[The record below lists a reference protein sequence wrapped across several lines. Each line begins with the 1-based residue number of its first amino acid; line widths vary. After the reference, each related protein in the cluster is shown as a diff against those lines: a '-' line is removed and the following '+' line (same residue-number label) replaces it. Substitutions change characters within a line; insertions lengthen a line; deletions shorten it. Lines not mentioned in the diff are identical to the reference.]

1 MAIERKT
8 IKTLTGGVSQQP
20 HALRRD
26 NQCTEQVNF
35 LSDPIKGLV
44 RRPGSKF
51 MGNAP
56 TPAPG
61 LNSTPAN
68 TFTHIINRDDDTQLL
83 LAIKYNTTDTTPDMG
98 LYDMQTGAE
107 IDIKSADGTID
118 AVTTYLGTTS
128 TAYTPGTP
136 YEAVTIADHTFVLN
150 KSKTVALTSNTSHGT
165 GHYEKQ
171 FGKRGMIFVK
181 EGAYNAEYSVT
192 AVDNDSS
199 VRKLRVTT
207 SGGLSGG
214 EKDSKT
220 DNIAAAIEWGLS
232 ADGKT
237 IEGASYFGTGKGND
251 EDTQIRMTVH
261 DDGTEVIEPA
271 TDRTF
276 NDGATQITF
285 EIEGSVVSWYADYGA
300 QTPYDASGIKVEV
313 SDSYGDTMTS
323 GISNTRESF
332 EGLPVVAPNNYL
344 LKIEGA
350 PESKLDDY
358 HVHFVADD
366 PMSAHSDLGRGK
378 WEETMDVVQ
387 YYELDEETMPYKL
400 VKFSDT
406 EYRWMPGE
414 WEDKTVGDSATDP
427 EPAFVQNTISD
438 LFFFKGRLG
447 FLTGET
453 MVMSELDNPF
463 NFWRTTTSQVLATD
477 RISVSSSVNEIT
489 VFNYAVPFSNQLILF
504 SDRTQFIV
512 NYGSG
517 GLTPMT
523 TSLALIS
530 RYESSRFARP
540 VSNDNS
546 VIFAQ
551 RRSTSTAIYEMYP
564 TGATDLSFEAK
575 NISEQINNYIVGEV
589 VKIETSS
596 LAGAV
601 VVQTD
606 LQDNLLYVYRYY
618 DRARERIVSSWSR
631 YEMGCSYVIS
641 YFFVGNVMRMVDVTL
656 PFLPQVF
663 THAKVAFNEL
673 RFDNTASLPFSVDGY
688 YTFASSD
695 ISWDNT
701 DTTLTVPWS
710 PEALGDADEFSFIVF
725 DDTGVVYTTGTTTST
740 TVVVPGENL
749 TGLNVT
755 IGMKFTS
762 TYTFSHQY
770 LRGGEGGKESLA
782 ITDGRTTVK
791 WVEVYLEDTQHI
803 KAEVSFPTEVNKTSS
818 SKTFSGT
825 AAGGIDYG
833 DRESEGSYLRLFVG
847 ARNDVPTITLS
858 SDTHEAATVVG
869 ASFEMIHT
877 SRLSR
882 TS

>member
-61 LNSTPAN
+61 LNSSPAN

-83 LAIKYNTTDTTPDMG
+83 FSVIYSPFGSAPSMG

-107 IDIKSADGTID
+107 IDIKNAAGTADATAD
-118 AVTTYLGTTS
+118 YLATTS
-128 TAYTPGTP
+128 TAFTPGTP

-150 KSKTVALTSNTSHGT
+150 RSKTVTLTSNHSHST
-165 GHYEKQ
+165 GNYNNK

-192 AVDNDSS
+192 AVDNDGS

-237 IEGASYFGTGKGND
+237 LSGTNYFGTGHGND
-251 EDTQIRMTVH
+251 ESTRIQMTVH
-261 DDGTEVIEPA
+261 DDGINVTNPA
-271 TDRTF
+271 THRTF
-276 NDGATQITF
+276 NNGATHQIDF
-285 EIEGSVVSWYADYGA
+285 EIEGSVVSWFDNYLTQAL
-300 QTPYDASGIKVEV
+300 YDASPIKVEV
-313 SDSYGDTMTS
+313 SDSYGDTLTS

-358 HVHFVADD
+358 YVLFVADD
-366 PMSAHSDLGRGK
+366 PTSAPSDLGRGQ
-378 WEETMDVVQ
+378 WEETMGGIE

-631 YEMGCSYVIS
+631 YEMGCSYVHS
-641 YFFVGNVMRMVDVTL
+641 YFFVGDVMRVLDVTL
-656 PFLPQVF
+656 PISGGFGG
-663 THAKVAFNEL
+663 AKVAFNEL

-688 YTFASSD
+688 YTFASGD

-710 PEALGDADEFSFIVF
+710 PEALGNADEFSFIVF

-740 TVVVPGENL
+740 TVVVPGVDL